1 MCKFGILSFLASRS
15 INISPWP
22 GLPQWSIVLRF
33 NKRHRA
39 SETKPK
45 KNPSKWWID
54 VGCLL
59 LQLFEMSNFHEHD
72 SFFLDTISCTNQEF
86 SAFSLSNGNLKFC
99 FIRTTVV
106 LLDTTVYYL
115 VLSWIAQQK
124 SNFTQWLVLAIE
136 RPIKSNGW
144 SLGQIMWRK
153 SDPLSMLIKVRDV
166 HLETCQKE
174 LQKGSR
180 LTEEEEDSRS
190 GLVSTWYC

>member
-39 SETKPK
+39 SETKLK

-54 VGCLL
+54 GGCLL

-106 LLDTTVYYL
+106 LLDTTALCTFMNCTAEKQFYSMVGFGHWKAHQ
-115 VLSWIAQQK
+115 V
-124 SNFTQWLVLAIE
+124 QWVVF
-136 RPIKSNGW
+136 RPNYVAKIRSVINAHKGKRCSFGILPKRT
-144 SLGQIMWRK
+144 SKRK
-153 SDPLSMLIKVRDV
+153 
-166 HLETCQKE
+166 
-174 LQKGSR
+174 
-180 LTEEEEDSRS
+180 
-190 GLVSTWYC
+190 